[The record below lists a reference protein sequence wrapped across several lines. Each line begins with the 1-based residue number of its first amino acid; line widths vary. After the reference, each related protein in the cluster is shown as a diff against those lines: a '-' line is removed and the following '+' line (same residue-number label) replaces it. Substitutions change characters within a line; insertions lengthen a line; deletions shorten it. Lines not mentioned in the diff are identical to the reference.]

1 MTDKLSDIDQ
11 IRIYGDPV
19 LRQVA
24 EEVTGFDGEL
34 ADLTERMIDA
44 MFTEPNGVGLAAPQ
58 IGVSKRVVV
67 IDRSFGES
75 CDDIL
80 ALINP
85 VFTTSGS
92 EVSAEEGCL
101 SVPGIYEDVTRPEK
115 VSVTYRDITGAEH
128 SFETDGFLARV
139 IQHETDHLNGILF
152 VDRLSLLKRKL
163 LAKKLRALSEKGR
176 IA

>member
-1 MTDKLSDIDQ
+1 MTDTYNDIDT

-19 LRQVA
+19 LKRVA
-24 EEVTGFDGEL
+24 DEVTEFENDL
-34 ADLTERMIDA
+34 ADLTERMIDT
-44 MFTEPNGVGLAAPQ
+44 MFAEHNGVGLAAPQ

-75 CDDIL
+75 CDNIL
-80 ALINP
+80 VLVNP
-85 VFTTSGS
+85 VVTTSGS
-92 EVSAEEGCL
+92 DVSAEEGCL

-115 VSVTYRDITGAEH
+115 VSVTYRDVAGAEH

-139 IQHETDHLNGILF
+139 IQHETDHTNGILF

-176 IA
+176 TA